1 MRFFLALC
9 LMLDTYAALAA
20 ATDVKPQSYAEQ
32 LDKSNIEFLR
42 QLSKN
47 VEDAGYKHVQI
58 VPEMFV
64 VLVERGDG
72 KRIVLIVN
80 SNTLKAVE
88 VEGGLEALTAGVSD
102 IAPPET
108 SVPKLH

>member
-9 LMLDTYAALAA
+9 LALNTSSTFAA
-20 ATDVKPQSYAEQ
+20 PQSYSEQ

-42 QLSKN
+42 QLAKN
-47 VEDAGYKHVQI
+47 IETAGYERVRV

-64 VLVERGDG
+64 AVAVHEG
-72 KRIVLIVN
+72 KRTVLIVN
-80 SNTLKAVE
+80 SNTLKTVE
-88 VEGGLEALTAGVSD
+88 FTGGIEALTADGTE

-108 SVPKLH
+108 SLPKLR